1 MAPFPPDL
9 PGYHMSK
16 AAKCRKNA
24 KPYGKEDSIGHNT
37 AQDTHTPMIVSM
49 NSRNHKGK
57 RGEAVLLPY

>member
-1 MAPFPPDL
+1 
-9 PGYHMSK
+9 MSK